1 MFRKID
7 YGFITILLCICLGS
21 HITTAAVDGYNPRKF
36 ANHDQFA
43 DFEAIWK
50 EWDQQY
56 RVNGNYFSFSN
67 VADLQ
72 VILLG
77 HLQAAR
83 KAKDVR
89 KIARVL
95 LPLSIVYHNQAKF
108 DTGLPLH
115 EWLYANLRLVPKH
128 YRRDIYIRLEEEYR
142 GKNLME
148 KAILIRQKRIQ
159 LGFIKTFW
167 EIYRDCG
174 LYEDA
179 IKDYIA
185 NQPYPADLEIRR
197 VYYFNRLGD
206 LYYTN
211 GQYDQAI
218 QQFNEGSMQV
228 KLLIESNKKTKQYLP
243 RELDYWRGEL
253 MGKLVM
259 CRIKKGNYKRAIETL
274 KEDLALTRD
283 DIDHQIQSMI
293 VLSQCYI
300 QAKQYPKAKI
310 YLDSANR
317 YFKGKVIRPMKIEL
331 LATLT
336 SYHKLVNQSD
346 TAFFY
351 LNAQHQ
357 YQDSL
362 NESMNRNRSVLL
374 LGQLEVTKRRAELL
388 ASKNDL
394 MKLMKISEIQQG
406 QLRSLILLVI
416 IMVVSVLVSIVIIRQ
431 KYLLKVRSEQIVLQN
446 SRNEILLKEL
456 HHRVKNN
463 LQVIYSLLNL
473 QKRRVRNK
481 ESIELIRSMQNRIQ
495 TFALVHSNLHDT
507 HDFEFVNVDEYIQTL
522 VAHLVSVFQKE
533 EDFPV
538 TIQYDIDASLR
549 LSLEKIT
556 SFGLI
561 LNEIISNA
569 FKYAFSGSQAEVLQ
583 IKVRL
588 IKADL
593 SIVISDNGL
602 GKEADLTNSGNLGMK
617 LIALMCTQMG
627 ATHKVHV
634 NGGVIHQI
642 TFKYL

>member
-7 YGFITILLCICLGS
+7 YGFIAILLFVCLGS
-21 HITTAAVDGYNPRKF
+21 HISNAANDGYNPSKF
-36 ANHDQFA
+36 AKHSQFA
-43 DFEAIWK
+43 DFETIWK
-50 EWDQQY
+50 DWDQQF
-56 RVNGNYFSFSN
+56 RVNGDYFSLSN

-72 VILLG
+72 TILLG

-95 LPLSIVYHNQAKF
+95 LTLSTVYHNQAKF
-108 DTGLPLH
+108 EEGLPLL
-115 EWLYANLRLVPKH
+115 EWLHAHLWLVPVH
-128 YRRDIYIRLEEEYR
+128 YRKDVYVKLEEEYR

-159 LGFIKTFW
+159 LGYIKTFW

-174 LYEDA
+174 LYEEA
-179 IKDYIA
+179 IKDFKA

-197 VYYFNRLGD
+197 AYYCNRLGN
-206 LYYTN
+206 LYFIN

-218 QQFNEGSMQV
+218 QLYNEGSIQV
-228 KLLIESNKKTKQYLP
+228 KMLIEWNKKTKQFLP
-243 RELDYWRGEL
+243 RELDYWRGDFK
-253 MGKLVM
+253 GKLVM
-259 CRIKKGNYKRAIETL
+259 CRIKKGNYTRAIETL

-283 DIDHQIQSMI
+283 DIDHQIHSMI

-317 YFKGKVIRPMKIEL
+317 YFKGKVIRPLKIEL
-331 LATLT
+331 LATLA
-336 SYHKLVNQSD
+336 SYHKSVNQSD

-362 NESMNRNRSVLL
+362 SETMNRNRSILL

-394 MKLMKISEIQQG
+394 MKLTKISEVQQV
-406 QLRSLILLVI
+406 QVRSLILLVI
-416 IMVVSVLVSIVIIRQ
+416 IMLVSVLVSFTIIRQ
-431 KYLLKVRSEQIVLQN
+431 KYLLKVRAEQIVLQN

-481 ESIELIRSMQNRIQ
+481 ESLELIRSMQNRIQ

-507 HDFEFVNVDEYIQTL
+507 HEFEFVNVKEYIQTL
-522 VAHLVSVFQKE
+522 VVHLVSVFQKE
-533 EDFPV
+533 EESPV
-538 TIQYDIDASLR
+538 TIHYEIDASLR

-561 LNEIISNA
+561 FNEIISNA
-569 FKYAFSGSQAEVLQ
+569 FKYAFSGSQASILKIQVQ
-583 IKVRL
+583 L
-588 IKADL
+588 INADL

-602 GKEADLTNSGNLGMK
+602 GKEADLTNSGQLGMK

-642 TFKYL
+642 TFKYI

>member
-7 YGFITILLCICLGS
+7 YGFIAILLCIYLGS

-43 DFEAIWK
+43 DFETMWK
-50 EWDQQY
+50 DWDQQY
-56 RVNGNYFSFSN
+56 RSDGSYFSFAN

-72 VILLG
+72 AILLG

-108 DTGLPLH
+108 NEGLPLL
-115 EWLYANLRLVPKH
+115 EWLHAHLWLVPNH
-128 YRRDIYIRLEEEYR
+128 YRRDVYIKLEEEYR

-159 LGFIKTFW
+159 LGFIQTFW

-185 NQPYPADLEIRR
+185 NQPYPTYLEIRR
-197 VYYFNRLGD
+197 VYYLNRLGD
-206 LYYTN
+206 LYYAN
-211 GQYDQAI
+211 GQYDQAF
-218 QQFNEGSMQV
+218 QRYNEGSKQL
-228 KLLIESNKKTKQYLP
+228 KLLTEWNKKSKQFLP
-243 RELDYWRGEL
+243 RELDYWRGDYK
-253 MGKLVM
+253 GKLVL
-259 CRIKKGNYKRAIETL
+259 CRIKKGNYTHAIETL

-317 YFKGKVIRPMKIEL
+317 YFKGKVIRPLKIEL

-336 SYHKLVNQSD
+336 SYHKSVNQSD
-346 TAFFY
+346 SAFFF

-362 NESMNRNRSVLL
+362 NETMNRNRSVLL

-388 ASKNDL
+388 ASKNNL
-394 MKLMKISEIQQG
+394 LKLTNISEVQQIQV
-406 QLRSLILLVI
+406 RSLILLVI
-416 IMVVSVLVSIVIIRQ
+416 IILVSVLVSFIIIRQ
-431 KYLLKVRSEQIVLQN
+431 KFLLKVRAEQIVLQN

-507 HDFEFVNVDEYIQTL
+507 HEFEFVNVNEYVQTL

-569 FKYAFSGSQAEVLQ
+569 FKYAFTGSQASLLQ
-583 IKVRL
+583 IKVQL

-602 GKEADLTNSGNLGMK
+602 GKEADLTNSGQLGMK

>member
-7 YGFITILLCICLGS
+7 YGFIAILLFVFLGS
-21 HITTAAVDGYNPRKF
+21 HISNAANDGYNPSKF
-36 ANHDQFA
+36 AKHSQFA
-43 DFEAIWK
+43 DFETIWK
-50 EWDQQY
+50 DWDQQF
-56 RVNGNYFSFSN
+56 RVNGNYFSLSN

-72 VILLG
+72 AILLG

-95 LPLSIVYHNQAKF
+95 LTLSTVYHNQAKF
-108 DTGLPLH
+108 EEGLPLL
-115 EWLYANLRLVPKH
+115 EWLHAHLWLVPVH
-128 YRRDIYIRLEEEYR
+128 YRRDVYVNLEEEYR

-159 LGFIKTFW
+159 LGYIKTFW

-174 LYEDA
+174 LYEEA
-179 IKDYIA
+179 IKDFKA

-197 VYYFNRLGD
+197 AYYCNRLGN
-206 LYYTN
+206 LYFIN

-218 QQFNEGSMQV
+218 QLYNEGSIQIKM
-228 KLLIESNKKTKQYLP
+228 LIEWNKKSKQFLP
-243 RELDYWRGEL
+243 RELDYWRGDFK
-253 MGKLVM
+253 GKLVM
-259 CRIKKGNYKRAIETL
+259 CRIKKGNYTRAIETL

-283 DIDHQIQSMI
+283 DIDHQIHSMI

-317 YFKGKVIRPMKIEL
+317 YLKGKVIRPLKIEL

-336 SYHKLVNQSD
+336 SYHKSVNQSD
-346 TAFFY
+346 SAFFF

-362 NESMNRNRSVLL
+362 NETMNRNRSILL

-394 MKLMKISEIQQG
+394 MKLTKISEVQQV
-406 QLRSLILLVI
+406 QVRSLILLVI
-416 IMVVSVLVSIVIIRQ
+416 IMLVSVLVSFTIIRQ
-431 KYLLKVRSEQIVLQN
+431 KYLLKVRAEQIVLQN

-481 ESIELIRSMQNRIQ
+481 ESHELIRSMQNRIQ

-507 HDFEFVNVDEYIQTL
+507 HEFEFVNVNEYIQTL
-522 VAHLVSVFQKE
+522 VVHLVSVFQKE
-533 EDFPV
+533 EESPV
-538 TIQYDIDASLR
+538 TIHYEIDASLR

-569 FKYAFSGSQAEVLQ
+569 FKYAFSGSQAGILKIQVQ
-583 IKVRL
+583 L
-588 IKADL
+588 INADL

-602 GKEADLTNSGNLGMK
+602 GKEADLTNSGQLGMK
-617 LIALMCTQMG
+617 LIALMCTQMS
-627 ATHKVHV
+627 ATHKVHM

-642 TFKYL
+642 TFKYI

>member
-1 MFRKID
+1 
-7 YGFITILLCICLGS
+7 
-21 HITTAAVDGYNPRKF
+21 
-36 ANHDQFA
+36 
-43 DFEAIWK
+43 
-50 EWDQQY
+50 
-56 RVNGNYFSFSN
+56 
-67 VADLQ
+67 
-72 VILLG
+72 
-77 HLQAAR
+77 
-83 KAKDVR
+83 
-89 KIARVL
+89 
-95 LPLSIVYHNQAKF
+95 
-108 DTGLPLH
+108 
-115 EWLYANLRLVPKH
+115 
-128 YRRDIYIRLEEEYR
+128 
-142 GKNLME
+142 ME

-159 LGFIKTFW
+159 LGYIKTFW

-174 LYEDA
+174 LYEEA
-179 IKDYIA
+179 IKDFKA

-197 VYYFNRLGD
+197 AYYCNRLGN
-206 LYYTN
+206 LYFIN

-218 QQFNEGSMQV
+218 QLYNEGSIQV
-228 KLLIESNKKTKQYLP
+228 KMLIEWNKKTKQFLP
-243 RELDYWRGEL
+243 RELDYWRGDFK
-253 MGKLVM
+253 GKLVM
-259 CRIKKGNYKRAIETL
+259 CRIKKGNYTRAIETL

-283 DIDHQIQSMI
+283 DIDHQIHSMI

-317 YFKGKVIRPMKIEL
+317 YFKGKVIRPLKIEL
-331 LATLT
+331 LATLA
-336 SYHKLVNQSD
+336 SYHKSVNQSD

-362 NESMNRNRSVLL
+362 SETMNRNRSILL

-394 MKLMKISEIQQG
+394 MKLTKISEVQQV
-406 QLRSLILLVI
+406 QVRSLILLVI
-416 IMVVSVLVSIVIIRQ
+416 IMLVSVLVSFTIIRQ
-431 KYLLKVRSEQIVLQN
+431 KYLLKVRAEQIVLQN

-481 ESIELIRSMQNRIQ
+481 ESLQLIRSMQNRIQ

-507 HDFEFVNVDEYIQTL
+507 HEFEFVNVKEYIQTL
-522 VAHLVSVFQKE
+522 VVHLVSVFQKE
-533 EDFPV
+533 EESPV
-538 TIQYDIDASLR
+538 TIHYEIDASLR

-569 FKYAFSGSQAEVLQ
+569 FKYAFSGSQASILKIQVQ
-583 IKVRL
+583 L
-588 IKADL
+588 INADL

-602 GKEADLTNSGNLGMK
+602 GKEADLTNSGQLGMK

-642 TFKYL
+642 TFKYI

>member
-7 YGFITILLCICLGS
+7 YGFIAILLFAFLGS
-21 HITTAAVDGYNPRKF
+21 HISNGANDGYNPRKF
-36 ANHDQFA
+36 ANHNQFA
-43 DFEAIWK
+43 DFESMWK
-50 EWDQQY
+50 DWDQQY
-56 RVNGNYFSFSN
+56 QSDGSYFSFAN

-72 VILLG
+72 AILLG

-89 KIARVL
+89 KITRVL
-95 LPLSIVYHNQAKF
+95 LPLSIIYHNQAKF
-108 DTGLPLH
+108 DEGLPLL
-115 EWLYANLRLVPKH
+115 EWLHAHLWLVPIH
-128 YRRDIYIRLEEEYR
+128 YRRNVYINLEEEYR

-159 LGFIKTFW
+159 LGYIKTFW

-179 IKDYIA
+179 IKDFKS
-185 NQPYPADLEIRR
+185 NQPYPAVLEIRR
-197 VYYFNRLGD
+197 IYYYNRLGD
-206 LYYTN
+206 LYFQN
-211 GQYDQAI
+211 GQYDQAT
-218 QQFNEGSMQV
+218 QLYNEGSKQV
-228 KLLIESNKKTKQYLP
+228 KLLIEWNKKTKQFLP
-243 RELDYWRGEL
+243 RELDYWRGDFK
-253 MGKLVM
+253 GKLVR
-259 CRIKKGNYKRAIETL
+259 CRIKNGNYARAIETL

-293 VLSQCYI
+293 VLSHCYI

-317 YFKGKVIRPMKIEL
+317 YFKGKVIRPLKIEL
-331 LATLT
+331 LATLA
-336 SYHKLVNQSD
+336 SYHKSVNQSD
-346 TAFFY
+346 SAFFF
-351 LNAQHQ
+351 LNAQRQ

-362 NESMNRNRSVLL
+362 NETMNRNRSVLL
-374 LGQLEVTKRRAELL
+374 LGQLEVSKRRAELL

-394 MKLMKISEIQQG
+394 MKLTKISEIQQI
-406 QLRSLILLVI
+406 QVRSLILLVI
-416 IMVVSVLVSIVIIRQ
+416 IILVSVLVSFIIIRQ
-431 KYLLKVRSEQIVLQN
+431 KYLLKVHAEQIVLQN

-495 TFALVHSNLHDT
+495 TFALVHSNLHNT
-507 HDFEFVNVDEYIQTL
+507 QEFEFVNVNEYIQTL
-522 VAHLVSVFQKE
+522 VVHLVSVFQKE
-533 EDFPV
+533 EESPV
-538 TIQYDIDASLR
+538 TIQYEIDASLR

-569 FKYAFSGSQAEVLQ
+569 FKYAFSGPQSNVLQ
-583 IKVRL
+583 IKVQL

-593 SIVISDNGL
+593 SIIISDNGP
-602 GKEADLTNSGNLGMK
+602 GKKADLTDSGQLGMK

-634 NGGVIHQI
+634 KGGVIHQI

>member
-7 YGFITILLCICLGS
+7 FGFITILLFLGLGS
-21 HITTAAVDGYNPRKF
+21 HIATAADDGYNPRKF
-36 ANHDQFA
+36 ANHGQFA
-43 DFEAIWK
+43 DFESIWK
-50 EWDQQY
+50 DWDEQY

-72 VILLG
+72 AILTG

-95 LPLSIVYHNQAKF
+95 LIFSTVYHNQAKF
-108 DTGLPLH
+108 DEGLPLL
-115 EWLYANLRLVPKH
+115 EWLHAHLWLVPVH
-128 YRRDIYIRLEEEYR
+128 YRRDVYIKLEEEYR

-148 KAILIRQKRIQ
+148 KAIIIRQKRIQ

-167 EIYRDCG
+167 EIYYDCG
-174 LYEDA
+174 LYQEA
-179 IKDYIA
+179 IRDFKA

-197 VYYFNRLGD
+197 VYYYQRLGN
-206 LYYTN
+206 LYFSN

-218 QQFNEGSMQV
+218 QLYNEGSIQV
-228 KLLIESNKKTKQYLP
+228 KMLIEWNKKTKQFLP
-243 RELDYWRGEL
+243 RELDYWRGDFK
-253 MGKLVM
+253 GRLVM
-259 CRIKKGNYKRAIETL
+259 CRIRKGNYTRAIETL
-274 KEDLALTRD
+274 QEDLALTRD

-317 YFKGKVIRPMKIEL
+317 YFKGKVIRPLKIEL
-331 LATLT
+331 LATLA
-336 SYHKLVNQSD
+336 SYYKSVNQSD

-362 NESMNRNRSVLL
+362 SETMNRNRSILL

-394 MKLMKISEIQQG
+394 MKLTKISEVQQV
-406 QLRSLILLVI
+406 QVRSLILLVI
-416 IMVVSVLVSIVIIRQ
+416 IMLVSVLVSFIIIRQ
-431 KYLLKVRSEQIVLQN
+431 KYLLKVRAEQIVLQN

-456 HHRVKNN
+456 HHRFKNN

-507 HDFEFVNVDEYIQTL
+507 QEFEFVNVKEYIQTL
-522 VAHLVSVFQKE
+522 VVHLVSVFQKE
-533 EDFPV
+533 EESPV
-538 TIQYDIDASLR
+538 TIHYEIDASLR

-569 FKYAFSGSQAEVLQ
+569 FKYAFAGSQASILKIQVQ
-583 IKVRL
+583 L
-588 IKADL
+588 INTDL

-602 GKEADLTNSGNLGMK
+602 GKEADLTNSSQLGMK

-634 NGGVIHQI
+634 HGGVIHQI
-642 TFKYL
+642 TFKYT